1 MRLTITNAMILII
14 IIKIVDCVSSE
25 MLQKNFDVVLQTKE
39 NNSSRFMI
47 FFIKNLLAHFNKI
60 LLKVNLLF
68 EDFLIRM
75 NNSGIITYNID

>member
-39 NNSSRFMI
+39 NKSSRFMI
-47 FFIKNLLAHFNKI
+47 FVIKNLQSI
-60 LLKVNLLF
+60 
-68 EDFLIRM
+68 
-75 NNSGIITYNID
+75 SGF

>member
-39 NNSSRFMI
+39 NKSSRFMI

-60 LLKVNLLF
+60 LLTCSFLLKAKHF
-68 EDFLIRM
+68 NCTKPYTGVENM
-75 NNSGIITYNID
+75 K

>member
-39 NNSSRFMI
+39 NKSSRFMI
-47 FFIKNLLAHFNKI
+47 FFIKNLQSI
-60 LLKVNLLF
+60 
-68 EDFLIRM
+68 
-75 NNSGIITYNID
+75 SGF